1 MNRFKVLTGKEEAFE
16 QRWAE
21 RESKLEGMDGFL
33 TFLLLRRDALKA
45 EDGYNYST
53 LTVWRSKE
61 DFQAWRESS
70 ANSAAHSKAGEAEP
84 MFDGPPSPVMY
95 EGVLALL
102 SEKGA

>member
-1 MNRFKVLTGKEEAFE
+1 
-16 QRWAE
+16 
-21 RESKLEGMDGFL
+21 
-33 TFLLLRRDALKA
+33 
-45 EDGYNYST
+45 
-53 LTVWRSKE
+53 VWRSKE